1 LPKIAR
7 NKDKPEKNKNIM
19 SNKSKSRR
27 QKREA
32 QQERQARRVVI
43 GLFIALVVLG
53 IIMLAVMSLV

>member
-1 LPKIAR
+1 
-7 NKDKPEKNKNIM
+7 M

-53 IIMLAVMSLV
+53 IIMLAVMSIM